1 MLGHFTAR
9 SLLVHDTRTAPPLFC
24 RRNLV
29 KSRINRTAL
38 GKYHKSV
45 KIIPFLTDCSEF
57 TPHCNF
63 QNVWC
68 QLSTTFISSSALAVA
83 DAVPKV
89 TSGAPITTV
98 ADAEATADPTATT
111 RALRRAHI
119 RDVGPGRSRRVPAAG
134 RGEKNLSRRSVCGPH
149 GCTYGCTGT
158 RSRQCGRFHDFLEF
172 GVRAGD
178 NLARYH
184 PRKRALTRAGG
195 EGWRKVTIIYPHSAY
210 PRSQKPARVNHSGIH
225 VGTPQE

>member
-1 MLGHFTAR
+1 VLGHFTAR

-38 GKYHKSV
+38 GKYHIRV

-134 RGEKNLSRRSVCGPH
+134 RGVRRSTSGATSGADPYCH
-149 GCTYGCTGT
+149 STT
-158 RSRQCGRFHDFLEF
+158 RRQDRPSGSRPLYR
-172 GVRAGD
+172 R
-178 NLARYH
+178 
-184 PRKRALTRAGG
+184 
-195 EGWRKVTIIYPHSAY
+195 
-210 PRSQKPARVNHSGIH
+210 PARARARRAPFVVLSC
-225 VGTPQE
+225 